1 MDTQY
6 IRNRITAL
14 RNQKGV
20 SEYKM
25 STDLGHSKS
34 YIQSISSGKSLPSL
48 SEFLY
53 ICEYL
58 EVTPLEFFDDSIS
71 YPSLVNQIY
80 ELSKQMKK
88 EDLELLIEVATRLSY
103 DGNDV

>member
-1 MDTQY
+1 MDVAY

-14 RNQKGV
+14 RMKMGV

-25 STDLGHSKS
+25 SLDLGHSKG
-34 YIQSISSGKSLPSL
+34 YMQSISSGNSLPSL

-58 EVTPLEFFDDSIS
+58 QVSPQEFFDDTKLL
-71 YPSLVNQIY
+71 PQETHRLLKAVDG
-80 ELSKQMKK
+80 LS
-88 EDLELLIEVATRLSY
+88 ETDLELLAKMAERLQRS
-103 DGNDV
+103 